1 MSGRFFLDSNV
12 FIYSFDIGSP
22 AKMERAQKLIEEAV
36 IARRGVI
43 SYQVVQE
50 FFNFALRR
58 AARPMNT
65 PDAEQFLDEVLRP
78 LLSVHSSPALYVEAL
93 RLHGRFRLPWY
104 DSLIVAAAMQTNCDI
119 LYSEDLQNGQRFG
132 AVQVRNPFL

>member
-119 LYSEDLQNGQRFG
+119 LYSEDLQDG
-132 AVQVRNPFL
+132 